1 MTDPEFTDRSPGLD
15 LDERDIEAPDADAI
29 EQATPADPV
38 DAALAA
44 PPEVSRDP
52 EVNDWDAL
60 EQARVVELEDEE
72 Y

>member
-1 MTDPEFTDRSPGLD
+1 MTDSDFTDRTPIVD
-15 LDERDIEAPDADAI
+15 LDERDIEAPDADAY
-29 EQATPADPV
+29 EQALPADPV
-38 DAALAA
+38 AAAREA

-60 EQARVVELEDEE
+60 EQARIVEIDDED

>member
-1 MTDPEFTDRSPGLD
+1 MTDPEFTDRSPSLG

-29 EQATPADPV
+29 EQAIPADPV
-38 DAALAA
+38 DAARAT

-60 EQARVVELEDEE
+60 EQARVVELEEE
-72 Y
+72 GY